1 MEPQARKDSK
11 EEFIGPGDKN
21 PAPAMSALE
30 PVVVDEPTAA
40 ELEEDS
46 RSRRNCLITVV
57 IIAAFVIISYLVFGR
72 KAINWLYV
80 QVTTLA
86 SQNTFGNILIL
97 LLIQIPFGAIPF
109 LPGLAYFNIMQAIIM
124 KNLFKSWLISFG
136 GGYLV
141 SLGVFL
147 MVRKFFIQNVRN
159 RFKHSEAYQM
169 LLEETKE
176 HPIRDG
182 ILFNFIFM
190 PANLKNY
197 LISIT
202 NLKFQEAAIA
212 FIPGPAMLCFFGAMI
227 GNEINDFSEL
237 FKSKS
242 FANKTTGEK
251 IQFIATIVLTIFS
264 AVFVIGIGV
273 YYNRR
278 YKKFQEE
285 RKQRNVVTGVQLGV
299 TEIVSDEPYDRL

>member
-1 MEPQARKDSK
+1 MEPQNRRDSN
-11 EEFIGPGDKN
+11 EEFIGPGEKS
-21 PAPAMSALE
+21 PAAATSVLE
-30 PVVVDEPTAA
+30 PVGHENTTEV
-40 ELEEDS
+40 ELEEEN

-57 IIAAFVIISYLVFGR
+57 VIAAVVIITYLLFGR
-72 KAINWLYV
+72 KAINWLNV
-80 QVTTLA
+80 QVTQLA
-86 SQNTFGNILIL
+86 SENTFGNFLIL
-97 LLIQIPFGAIPF
+97 LMIQIPFGAIPF
-109 LPGLAYFNIMQAIIM
+109 LPGLAYYNIMQAIVM
-124 KNLFKSWLISFG
+124 KNIFKSWLISFG

-169 LLEETKE
+169 LLEETKQ

-202 NLKFQEAAIA
+202 NLKFHEAAIS
-212 FIPGPAMLCFFGAMI
+212 FLPGPAMLCFFGAMI

-251 IQFIATIVLTIFS
+251 IQFIATIILTIFS

-278 YKKFQEE
+278 YKKFQED
-285 RKQRNVVTGVQLGV
+285 RKQRQMAAGVQLGV
-299 TEIVSDEPYDRL
+299 TDIVSPPQYDRL